1 MKTGLTIQQM
11 AQELL
16 RQSKAKQDYLVNTGS
31 LSLSVTSDAP
41 QLRVTENGLDK
52 IAPLDIR
59 QTAHRQLGT
68 YLGIPQKY
76 YELMRTDAPE
86 LLAYNA
92 NYWFSQKNEL
102 RTLRTM
108 DGCARAFLSNRYRR
122 IDNLDIA
129 SVTLPVIGEL
139 PEARFV
145 STQITDDFMYIKVVN
160 PRLQADVVPGDVVQ
174 AGVIISNSETGLGS
188 VTIQPLIYRLV
199 CSNGMV
205 INDAKTRRNHVGR
218 AATSEEDF
226 SIYSS
231 ETLLADDHAFVLKI
245 KDTVR
250 AAISE
255 ARFAQVVSRM
265 RESTEAML
273 DTKQLPAIVKLAS
286 SSFGITEDESNGV
299 LEHLITGG
307 DFSLYGLANAVTRF
321 SQDVESYG
329 EPGGTCAD
337 CVLNQFGSDGNNKGK
352 ACKNMRM
359 LYLLRSGEYM
369 PIQIALPP
377 TSLMPYTRFVNEA
390 FLSRRRKVCTG
401 VVRIG
406 LKKAVSGSHEYC
418 VATFTKIADFAGED
432 LAHIRAYADGF
443 VAQIKDI
450 NAQRAQAGAAASNII
465 GDGDASHL
473 ELPDN
478 GAHFA
483 LGAVIDGERE
493 ELPA

>member
-1 MKTGLTIQQM
+1 MKTGLTIKEM

-31 LSLSVTSDAP
+31 LSLSVASDVP
-41 QLRVTENGLDK
+41 QLRVTEEGTDK

-102 RTLRTM
+102 RTLRTI

-129 SVTLPVIGEL
+129 SVALPVIGEL

-145 STQITDDFMYIKVVN
+145 
-160 PRLQADVVPGDVVQ
+160 
-174 AGVIISNSETGLGS
+174 LGS

-218 AATSEEDF
+218 AATSDEDF
-226 SIYSS
+226 SIYSN
-231 ETLLADDHAFVLKI
+231 ETLLADDHAFVLKL

-255 ARFAQVVSRM
+255 ARFAQAVNRM
-265 RESTEAML
+265 RESTTAML
-273 DTKQLPAIVKLAS
+273 DTKKLPAIVKLAS

-321 SQDVESYG
+321 SQDVESYDRATKLEEIG
-329 EPGGTCAD
+329 YSVMTMSPA
-337 CVLNQFGSDGNNKGK
+337 LFRQMNQTE
-352 ACKNMRM
+352 
-359 LYLLRSGEYM
+359 LL
-369 PIQIALPP
+369 
-377 TSLMPYTRFVNEA
+377 
-390 FLSRRRKVCTG
+390 
-401 VVRIG
+401 
-406 LKKAVSGSHEYC
+406 
-418 VATFTKIADFAGED
+418 
-432 LAHIRAYADGF
+432 
-443 VAQIKDI
+443 
-450 NAQRAQAGAAASNII
+450 AA
-465 GDGDASHL
+465 
-473 ELPDN
+473 
-478 GAHFA
+478 
-483 LGAVIDGERE
+483 
-493 ELPA
+493 